1 MITSAQI
8 HNLDGNNQLAVTRAS
23 STMMQINGNHI
34 VMVGAATLALQLLL
48 PCSNISRRQQLNNGG
63 DSNTSG
69 QHHKQMDA
77 A

>member
-1 MITSAQI
+1 MMTSAQI
-8 HNLDGNNQLAVTRAS
+8 HNLDGNNQLALTRAS
-23 STMMQINGNHI
+23 STLMLINGNHI
-34 VMVGAATLALQLLL
+34 AMVGAATLALQLLL
-48 PCSNISRRQQLNNGG
+48 PCSNISRRQPLNSG